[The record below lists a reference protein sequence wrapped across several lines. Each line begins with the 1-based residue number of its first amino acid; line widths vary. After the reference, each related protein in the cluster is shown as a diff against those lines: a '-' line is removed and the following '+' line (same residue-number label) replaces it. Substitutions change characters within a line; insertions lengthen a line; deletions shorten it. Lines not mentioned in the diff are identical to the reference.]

1 MNISKMYPE
10 DVAKYAQQDS
20 RALSK
25 VAEEDLLYEL
35 KTRLCDEDFS
45 AQQLANSLKMLTV
58 KYDLWVMN
66 SEEKLA
72 GPVELF
78 PGDGSFASYLKALR
92 KAKLD
97 DKKE

>member
-20 RALSK
+20 QALSK

-35 KTRLCDEDFS
+35 KTRLCEN
-45 AQQLANSLKMLTV
+45 ATLPAEQLANSL
-58 KYDLWVMN
+58 YDLWVMN
-66 SEEKLA
+66 S
-72 GPVELF
+72 
-78 PGDGSFASYLKALR
+78 
-92 KAKLD
+92 